1 LIEARIVFIPLES
14 QRSALPGRIGK
25 VTPLLLL
32 PTGGARDQSLLR
44 DSRCRSCAKAPQ
56 QLMGCDYNE
65 SRKWERHTCRFRRTY
80 VGAIS
85 AGDRLRFTM
94 LQSISA
100 TSWLR
105 LVTSSL
111 RKIP

>member
-1 LIEARIVFIPLES
+1 MNRENGNAIRIAMAQLTPV
-14 QRSALPGRIGK
+14 AL
-25 VTPLLLL
+25 
-32 PTGGARDQSLLR
+32 
-44 DSRCRSCAKAPQ
+44 
-56 QLMGCDYNE
+56 
-65 SRKWERHTCRFRRTY
+65 
-80 VGAIS
+80 S

-94 LQSISA
+94 LQSINA

>member
-1 LIEARIVFIPLES
+1 
-14 QRSALPGRIGK
+14 
-25 VTPLLLL
+25 
-32 PTGGARDQSLLR
+32 
-44 DSRCRSCAKAPQ
+44 
-56 QLMGCDYNE
+56 MGCDYNE
-65 SRKWERHTCRFRRTY
+65 SRKCERRTCRYDMTY

>member
-1 LIEARIVFIPLES
+1 
-14 QRSALPGRIGK
+14 
-25 VTPLLLL
+25 
-32 PTGGARDQSLLR
+32 
-44 DSRCRSCAKAPQ
+44 
-56 QLMGCDYNE
+56 MGCDYNE
-65 SRKWERHTCRFRRTY
+65 SRKWDRYTCRYGTTY

-85 AGDRLRFTM
+85 AGDRLTLTM
-94 LQSISA
+94 FQSINA